1 MILNKLSIGVGVTL
15 MVLLY
20 SCGNKTNQ
28 VPQAPP
34 LQQYPTEVLTLGKVM
49 LEVTYPVVIKGQE
62 DIEIRPQVSG
72 FIDAILIDEGSVVR
86 KGQSLF
92 KINSPQSV
100 QNLAAAEASIT
111 NAEATL
117 NTAKLNVDRM
127 RPLAEKKIIS
137 DVQLQTY
144 ENQYESAKAA
154 LAQAKATLIQAQAM
168 MGWTNVTSPVD
179 GVVGSIP
186 FRQGSLVSSS
196 NLLTT
201 VANTGNVFAYFSLNE
216 KNLLELLDR
225 YEGNTQTEKIK
236 NMPPV
241 TLTLADGTVYP
252 EKGKIETIAGV
263 VNTTTGSA
271 NFRAAFPNKNGI
283 LRSGTSGKIAVS
295 REVDDVFKIPQKAT
309 FQQQDK
315 ILVYKVQGNAEKG
328 DSVIQTIVNVTP
340 TPDGLNY
347 AVMNGL
353 QNGDRI
359 VTDGVAT
366 LYHGKKIKV
375 D

>member
-1 MILNKLSIGVGVTL
+1 MNLKKLFLGIIIIIS
-15 MVLLY
+15 LY
-20 SCGNKTNQ
+20 SCGNKANQ
-28 VPQAPP
+28 APQAPP
-34 LQQYPTEVLTLGKVM
+34 LQQYPTEVLSPSTVA
-49 LEVTYPVVIKGQE
+49 LEAVYPVVIKGQE
-62 DIEIRPQVSG
+62 DIEIRPQVNG
-72 FIDAILIDEGSVVR
+72 FIEAILIDEGSVVR

-92 KINSPQSV
+92 KINSPQSI
-100 QNLAAAEASIT
+100 QNLAAAEASVT
-111 NAEATL
+111 SAEATL

-144 ENQYESAKAA
+144 ENQYESAQAT
-154 LAQAKATLIQAQAM
+154 LAQAKATLAQAQAM
-168 MGWTNVTSPVD
+168 IGWTNVTSPVD

-186 FRQGSLVSSS
+186 YRQGSLVSSA

-201 VANTGNVFAYFSLNE
+201 VANTGSVYAYFSLNE

-225 YEGNTQTEKIK
+225 YEGKTQAEKIK

-241 TLTLADGTVYP
+241 TLTLADGTRYP
-252 EKGKIETIAGV
+252 ETGKIETIAGV

-271 NFRAAFPNKNGI
+271 NFRAAFPNKDGI
-283 LRSGTSGKIAVS
+283 LRSGTSGKIAIS
-295 REVDDVFKIPQKAT
+295 REVDNVFKIPQKAT

-315 ILVYKVQGNAEKG
+315 ILVYKVQSSAEKG
-328 DSVIQTIVNVTP
+328 DSVVQVILNVTP
-340 TPDGLNY
+340 TPDGQSY
-347 AVMNGL
+347 AVMGGL

>member
-1 MILNKLSIGVGVTL
+1 MNLKKLFLGTIILF
-15 MVLLY
+15 LLY
-20 SCGNKTNQ
+20 ACGSNVNNTSQ
-28 VPQAPP
+28 VPA
-34 LQQYPTEVLTLGKVM
+34 LQQYPTETLTPGKIE
-49 LEVTYPVVIKGQE
+49 LEVVYPVVIKGQE

-72 FIDAILIDEGSVVR
+72 FIDAILIDEGAVVK

-92 KINSPQSV
+92 KINSPQSI
-100 QNLAAAEASIT
+100 QSLAAAETGVAS
-111 NAEATL
+111 AEAAL

-137 DVQLQTY
+137 NVQLQTY
-144 ENQYESAKAA
+144 EYQYESAVAA
-154 LAQAKATLIQAQAM
+154 LKQAKATLTQAKAVIE
-168 MGWTNVTSPVD
+168 WTNVTSPVD
-179 GVVGSIP
+179 GVVGEIP
-186 FRQGSLVSSS
+186 YRQGSLVSSS

-216 KNLLELLDR
+216 KNLLELLSR
-225 YEGNTQTEKIK
+225 YEGKTQVEKIK

-241 TLTLADGTVYP
+241 TLTLANGLVHP
-252 EKGKIETIAGV
+252 EKGRIETITGV

-271 NFRAAFPNKNGI
+271 SFRAVFPNKNGV

-295 REVDDVFKIPQKAT
+295 REVDNVFKIPQKAT

-315 ILVYKVQGNAEKG
+315 ILVYKVQGDAEKG
-328 DSVIQTIVNVTP
+328 DSVVQAIITVSP
-340 TPDGLNY
+340 TPDGLSY
-347 AVMNGL
+347 AVMSGL
-353 QNGDRI
+353 QSGDRI
-359 VTDGVAT
+359 VTDGIAT